1 MPNIAL
7 VDDKKQKNNKM
18 FLNILNDLLVAPYCH
33 HKTNKNNT
41 GE

>member
-1 MPNIAL
+1 MPNIVL
-7 VDDKKQKNNKM
+7 VDGKKQKNNKI
-18 FLNILNDLLVAPYCH
+18 FLNILNDLFVAPYCH